1 MESQISVQKD
11 YNAIIPII
19 TRSVENALN
28 TFGPDSNQYQTVL
41 QILKDFVRDIERGKL
56 EGTVSDQSV
65 DPDML
70 SAAMGLLEI
79 K

>member
-1 MESQISVQKD
+1 MDSQISDQKD

-41 QILKDFVRDIERGKL
+41 QILKDFVRDIEKGKL
-56 EGTVSDQSV
+56 EGTVNDQSL

>member
-1 MESQISVQKD
+1 MDSQISDQKD

-41 QILKDFVRDIERGKL
+41 QILKDFVWDIEKGKL
-56 EGTVSDQSV
+56 EGTVNDQSV